1 MRRFF
6 LMKLQTAWVL
16 AIVPFLVSLTGC
28 AAIGGIFKA
37 GMWVGILIVG
47 GLVLLGGLAFGLA
60 RR

>member
-1 MRRFF
+1 
-6 LMKLQTAWVL
+6 MKLQNAWVVAL
-16 AIVPFLVSLTGC
+16 APFLLTLTGC